1 MTAAE
6 GHSDTM
12 VADMGQW
19 LKQRCVTEFLHEEE
33 TASTAIHQ
41 SLLSVYGEKTV
52 DVNTVVGGVFQQW

>member
-1 MTAAE
+1 MAF
-6 GHSDTM
+6 DTEM
-12 VADMGQW
+12 LM
-19 LKQRCVTEFLHEEE
+19 KQRCVTEFLHEEE